1 MIRTGGVD
9 GNKKNV
15 DGEDG
20 NKSTVDLVL
29 VTFDK
34 PF

>member
-1 MIRTGGVD
+1 MDVMD
-9 GNKKNV
+9 GNEKNV
-15 DGEDG
+15 DGEDE
-20 NKSTVDLVL
+20 NKSTVGLVL